1 MNRWLWVSLLLTVLA
16 FAAPLY
22 LYYGRPDL
30 LREQIPT
37 HTNAAGEVDKWTPR
51 EQILPQWLILP
62 SLMAGFVVLTLVLPW
77 LSPQG
82 FKIDA
87 FRETFYFLM
96 SVVAALFAYIH
107 LLLVLGGVEGVQLDL
122 TRWLLG
128 GLSLFF
134 SLLGNRMGKV
144 QRNFWMGVRTP
155 WTLASETVWIQTH
168 RLTAWLW
175 VPGGVLL
182 ALLGFAGPSLMP
194 MTVCIILWIVGLLL
208 MALTPVFY
216 SLWLYKRLEK
226 QGKFAVSPAPIPEES
241 R

>member
-1 MNRWLWVSLLLTVLA
+1 MKRWLIVSIVLTTLS
-16 FAAPLY
+16 FACPLY

-37 HTNAAGEVDKWTPR
+37 HSNAAGEVDKWTPR
-51 EQILPQWLILP
+51 EQILPQWLLLP
-62 SLMAGFVVLTLVLPW
+62 GVMAGFVLLSLVLPW
-77 LSPQG
+77 LSPEG
-82 FKIDA
+82 FKVDA

-96 SVVAALFAYIH
+96 AVVVALFAYIQ
-107 LLLVLGGVEGVQLDL
+107 LLLVLGGIEDVQLDS

-134 SLLGNRMGKV
+134 SLLGNYLGKV

-155 WTLASETVWIQTH
+155 WTLASEAVWIQTH

-182 ALLGFAGPSLMP
+182 AVLGFAGPSLFP
-194 MTVCIILWIVGLLL
+194 MTVCVVLWIVGLML
-208 MALTPVFY
+208 MALTPVVY
-216 SLWLYKRLEK
+216 SLGLYKRLQR
-226 QGKFAVSPAPIPEES
+226 QGRLSPPSSLTEEL

>member
-1 MNRWLWVSLLLTVLA
+1 MKRWLIVSILLTVLSSVH
-16 FAAPLY
+16 PLY

-37 HTNAAGEVDKWTPR
+37 HSNAAGEVDKWTPR
-51 EQILPQWLILP
+51 EKILPQWLLLP
-62 SLMAGFVVLTLVLPW
+62 GVMAGFVLLSLVLPW
-77 LSPQG
+77 LSPEG
-82 FKIDA
+82 FKVDA

-96 SVVAALFAYIH
+96 TVVVALFAYIQ
-107 LLLVLGGVEGVQLDL
+107 LLLVLGGIEDVQMDS

-134 SLLGNRMGKV
+134 SLLGNRLGKV

-155 WTLASETVWIQTH
+155 WTLASEAVWIQTH

-175 VPGGVLL
+175 VPGGMLL
-182 ALLGFAGPSLMP
+182 ALLGFAGPTVLP
-194 MTVCIILWIVGLLL
+194 MTVCVILWIAGLML
-208 MALTPVFY
+208 MALTPVVY

-226 QGKFAVSPAPIPEES
+226 QGRLSPPSPVTEEL

>member
-22 LYYGRPDL
+22 LYYGRSDL

-37 HTNAAGEVDKWTPR
+37 HSNAAGEVDKWTPR

-62 SLMAGFVVLTLVLPW
+62 GLMAGFVLLTLVLPW

-82 FKIDA
+82 FKIDT

-96 SVVAALFAYIH
+96 SVVAALFAYIQ
-107 LLLVLGGVEGVQLDL
+107 LLLVLGGIQGVQLDL

-134 SLLGNRMGKV
+134 SLLGNRLGKV

-182 ALLGFAGPSLMP
+182 ALLAFAGPSLLP
-194 MTVCIILWIVGLLL
+194 TTVCVILWIAGLLL

-226 QGKFAVSPAPIPEES
+226 QGKFTPPPIPLSEEL

>member
-1 MNRWLWVSLLLTVLA
+1 MKRWLIVSTLLTILS
-16 FAAPLY
+16 FGCPLY

-37 HTNAAGEVDKWTPR
+37 HSNAAGEVDKWTPR
-51 EQILPQWLILP
+51 EQILPQWLLLP
-62 SLMAGFVVLTLVLPW
+62 GVMAGFVLLSLVLPW
-77 LSPQG
+77 LSPEG
-82 FKIDA
+82 FKVDA

-96 SVVAALFAYIH
+96 AVAAALFAYIQ
-107 LLLVLGGVEGVQLDL
+107 LLFVLGAVEAVQLDL

-134 SLLGNRMGKV
+134 SLLGNRLGKV

-155 WTLASETVWIQTH
+155 WTLASEAVWIQTH

-175 VPGGVLL
+175 VPGGMLL
-182 ALLGFAGPSLMP
+182 ALLGFVGPSVFP
-194 MTVCIILWIVGLLL
+194 MTVCVILWIAGLML
-208 MALTPVFY
+208 MALTPVVY

-226 QGKFAVSPAPIPEES
+226 QGRLSPPSPVTEEL

>member
-1 MNRWLWVSLLLTVLA
+1 MNRWLWVSLLLTILG
-16 FAAPLY
+16 FAAPLS

-37 HTNAAGEVDKWTPR
+37 HSNAAGEVDKWTPR
-51 EQILPQWLILP
+51 DQILPQWLILP
-62 SLMAGFVVLTLVLPW
+62 GLMAGFVVLTLVLPW

-96 SVVAALFAYIH
+96 SVVAALFAYIQ
-107 LLLVLGGVEGVQLDL
+107 LLLVLGGIEGVQLDL

-134 SLLGNRMGKV
+134 SLLGNRLGKV

-194 MTVCIILWIVGLLL
+194 MTVCIILWIAGLLL

-226 QGKFAVSPAPIPEES
+226 QGKFTVPTAPIPEES

>member
-1 MNRWLWVSLLLTVLA
+1 MKRWLIVSILLTVLSSVH
-16 FAAPLY
+16 PLY

-37 HTNAAGEVDKWTPR
+37 HSNAAGEVDKWTPR
-51 EQILPQWLILP
+51 EQILPQWLLLP
-62 SLMAGFVVLTLVLPW
+62 GVMAGFVLLSLVLPW
-77 LSPQG
+77 LSPEG
-82 FKIDA
+82 FKVDA

-96 SVVAALFAYIH
+96 TVVVALFAYIQ
-107 LLLVLGGVEGVQLDL
+107 LLLVLGGIEDVQMDS

-134 SLLGNRMGKV
+134 SLLGNRLGKV

-155 WTLASETVWIQTH
+155 WTLASEAVWIQTH

-175 VPGGVLL
+175 VPGGMLL
-182 ALLGFAGPSLMP
+182 ALLGFAGPTVLP
-194 MTVCIILWIVGLLL
+194 MTVCVILWIAGLML
-208 MALTPVFY
+208 MALTPVVY

-226 QGKFAVSPAPIPEES
+226 QGRLSPPSPVTEEL